1 MKKFFARTL
10 ICTMLFGAGFGFTS
24 CDGETI
30 AAIIEQAVS
39 LLQQGTPYTFNGK
52 GTATSLLGPADDNG
66 TYQSDTTIVLNNLT
80 SQVSVNSTSTA
91 ATLAIAGFT
100 CGSLQMEEVTF
111 SNLELGTSS
120 DGKSNTL
127 TVGDNSS
134 ATGSVTYNGK
144 SYDVTNLFI
153 ECTLNDQNINITQM
167 SIYFG
172 NESNYDICVMNIT
185 YEGKI
190 QVTQ

>member
-24 CDGETI
+24 CDSETI

-52 GTATSLLGPADDNG
+52 CTATSLLGPADDNG

>member
-30 AAIIEQAVS
+30 AALIEQAVS
-39 LLQQGTPYTFNGK
+39 LLQQGTPYTFSGNGM
-52 GTATSLLGPADDNG
+52 ATSLLGPADDNG
-66 TYQSDTTIVLNNLT
+66 TYQSDASVTLTGLT
-80 SQVSVNSTSTA
+80 SQVTVNSTSTA
-91 ATLAIAGFT
+91 ATLTIAGFT
-100 CGSLQMEEVTF
+100 CGSLQMEDVTF
-111 SNLELGTSS
+111 SNLVLGTSS

-127 TVGDNSS
+127 AVGDNSS
-134 ATGSVTYNGK
+134 ATGSVTYNGQ

-153 ECTLNDQNINITQM
+153 ECTLNDQKINITQM

>member
-1 MKKFFARTL
+1 MKKFFARTV

-39 LLQQGTPYTFNGK
+39 LLQQGTPYTFNGS

-91 ATLAIAGFT
+91 ATLAP
-100 CGSLQMEEVTF
+100 E
-111 SNLELGTSS
+111 
-120 DGKSNTL
+120 
-127 TVGDNSS
+127 
-134 ATGSVTYNGK
+134 
-144 SYDVTNLFI
+144 
-153 ECTLNDQNINITQM
+153 
-167 SIYFG
+167 
-172 NESNYDICVMNIT
+172 
-185 YEGKI
+185 
-190 QVTQ
+190 

>member
-39 LLQQGTPYTFNGK
+39 LLQQGTPYTFNGS

-134 ATGSVTYNGK
+134 ATGSVTYNGQ

-153 ECTLNDQNINITQM
+153 ECTLNDQNISITQM